1 MLRVS
6 EREKNQPTYRTITLF
21 ESLNIG
27 WALAAGCFVV
37 QREPFSPQRVNIV
50 GCNSIKV
57 TSSSSS
63 VCHCIVMTVNEAIQ
77 IIQKML
83 IQLSC

>member
-1 MLRVS
+1 MLCS
-6 EREKNQPTYRTITLF
+6 
-21 ESLNIG
+21 
-27 WALAAGCFVV
+27 AAGD
-37 QREPFSPQRVNIV
+37 FSPQRVNIV

-63 VCHCIVMTVNEAIQ
+63 VGHCIVMTVNEAIQ

-83 IQLSC
+83 IQLLC

>member
-1 MLRVS
+1 MLCS
-6 EREKNQPTYRTITLF
+6 
-21 ESLNIG
+21 
-27 WALAAGCFVV
+27 AAGD
-37 QREPFSPQRVNIV
+37 FSPQRVNIV

-57 TSSSSS
+57 TSSS

-83 IQLSC
+83 IQLLC